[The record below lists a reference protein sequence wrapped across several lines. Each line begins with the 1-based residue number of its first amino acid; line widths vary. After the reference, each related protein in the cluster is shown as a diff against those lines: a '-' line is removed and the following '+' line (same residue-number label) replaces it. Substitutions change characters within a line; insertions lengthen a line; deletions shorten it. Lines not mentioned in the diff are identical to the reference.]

1 MIEKILSKRHQVRY
15 FDNKQYP
22 TSEIINTIL
31 QETYRL
37 VPSKQNLM
45 PYKVH
50 VLGPEMVDHKKELF
64 KIASKKELPN
74 DWNKRF
80 QIPNTGNIAL
90 FAPYV
95 LLFEKRCPEPNEFVK
110 RLIANG
116 HTFPTIDP
124 LTHNTGGLVEASTE
138 VGMFASVLTS
148 LCLEQGISVSYT
160 GCIPP
165 YLPTEKFK
173 FLNNN
178 FVFLSLSLGYE
189 SSNDEYQLAKDK
201 DISERVGETK
211 PNVDEIIS
219 WV

>member
-1 MIEKILSKRHQVRY
+1 MIEKILSTRHQVRY
-15 FDNKQYP
+15 FDNEQYP
-22 TSEIINTIL
+22 APDVIDTIL
-31 QETYRL
+31 QEAYRL

-45 PYKVH
+45 PYKIH
-50 VLGPEMVDHKKELF
+50 VLGPEMLDHKKELF
-64 KIASKKELPN
+64 ELASKLELPN

-80 QIPNTGNIAL
+80 QISNTGNTAL

-110 RLIANG
+110 HLISNG

-124 LTHNTGGLVEASTE
+124 LTHNTAGLVEASVE

-165 YLPTEKFK
+165 FLPAKKFK

-178 FVFLSLSLGYE
+178 FVFLGLSLG
-189 SSNDEYQLAKDK
+189 
-201 DISERVGETK
+201 
-211 PNVDEIIS
+211 
-219 WV
+219 